1 MWVKNIT
8 DFGRFCYLNIPC
20 RRIIITL
27 IFMSSSSEKFKHLI
41 VGKLENRCFCWYP
54 AAMPSLKGTPTWLNR
69 FSESRIWKIAQT
81 WFLAR
86 RFVYLSSF
94 ISQILDVL
102 YWMVCIFI
110 FHCVTV
116 QTENRDWSFAYF
128 IGWKNLQYPWWSIV
142 LVGFAECL
150 SVSLNFSNNSWNKL
164 SYISPSA
171 CWKIS
176 SLLATRQCPLK
187 EKK

>member
-1 MWVKNIT
+1 MLVMASEHKYFNLYE
-8 DFGRFCYLNIPC
+8 FLK
-20 RRIIITL
+20 RRIYAL
-27 IFMSSSSEKFKHLI
+27 
-41 VGKLENRCFCWYP
+41 VGKLENRCFCRYP
-54 AAMPSLKGTPTWLNR
+54 AAILGHQHGVSVQSFINLGKPFFR
-69 FSESRIWKIAQT
+69 ISRIWNIAQT

-86 RFVYLSSF
+86 LFVYLSSF
-94 ISQILDVL
+94 ISQILDLL

>member
-1 MWVKNIT
+1 MFLLVSGGYAVPERDSNLAKSFFRISDLKYCT
-8 DFGRFCYLNIPC
+8 D
-20 RRIIITL
+20 L
-27 IFMSSSSEKFKHLI
+27 IF
-41 VGKLENRCFCWYP
+41 GKTFCIFIFFHFP
-54 AAMPSLKGTPTWLNR
+54 D
-69 FSESRIWKIAQT
+69 SRMYCIE
-81 WFLAR
+81 
-86 RFVYLSSF
+86 
-94 ISQILDVL
+94 L

-164 SYISPSA
+164 WYISPSA

-187 EKK
+187 EKKKK

>member
-27 IFMSSSSEKFKHLI
+27 IFMSSSSKKIQAL